1 MIRRVDIK
9 KFKKYAVLIMAV
21 ALFMVCFASSASAR
35 EIGAGAFSNC
45 HSLKEVVILGEV
57 KDLSGVF
64 SDCSNLEKASVDK
77 TEAFCCKEE
86 PDMLI

>member
-1 MIRRVDIK
+1 MIRRVNIK

-21 ALFMVCFASSASAR
+21 ALFVVCFASSASAR

-57 KDLSGVF
+57 KIFQVCFPIVPILKKG
-64 SDCSNLEKASVDK
+64 L
-77 TEAFCCKEE
+77 
-86 PDMLI
+86 LH

>member
-1 MIRRVDIK
+1 
-9 KFKKYAVLIMAV
+9 MAV

-57 KDLSGVF
+57 KIFQVCFPIVPILKKLPLIKRKLFVAKK
-64 SDCSNLEKASVDK
+64 NLI
-77 TEAFCCKEE
+77 C
-86 PDMLI
+86 